1 MNSMDKKIEQMQRR
15 RQELHNALQDLNV
28 SRDTEKLK
36 SSARELRDL
45 DAVLSDWQKLE
56 RINESIAATERS
68 LNEEA
73 DEELKA
79 MAREELGLLMKE
91 KERLESMMKTHFSP
105 KDPMDG
111 KNILVEIR
119 PGAGGDEAALFAAE
133 LFRLYSRFAEKHGL
147 TMNVVE
153 HSRTDIGGL
162 REAIFELQGRDAYRL
177 LKFESGVHRV
187 QRVPETEKSG
197 RVHTSTATVAVLP
210 EPEAVDIELKP
221 DDLKIEATTSSG
233 HGGQSVNTTYSAIR
247 MTHLPT
253 GITVSCQDERSQ
265 KQNKEKAL
273 QIMRARV
280 FAYEQEKKRQA
291 DSAARKSQIGTGDR
305 SEKIRTYNVPQDR
318 VTDHRIKQNFPAIAS
333 LLDGNLDPIVDALT
347 EADRTAKE
355 KVIRNK

>member
-1 MNSMDKKIEQMQRR
+1 MDKKIEQ
-15 RQELHNALQDLNV
+15 LHNRHHELQGFLQDPAV
-28 SRDTEKLK
+28 IRDTDKLK
-36 SSARELRDL
+36 SYARELSEL
-45 DAVLSDWQKLE
+45 EAVLADWEKLE
-56 RINESIAATERS
+56 RVKKSITATERS
-68 LNEEA
+68 LNEET

-79 MAREELGLLMKE
+79 LAREELSSLQ
-91 KERLESMMKTHFSP
+91 KERGRLEAALKERFAP

-147 TMNVVE
+147 GVNVVE
-153 HSRTDIGGL
+153 RSRTEIGGL
-162 REAIFELQGRDAYRL
+162 KEAIFEVKGHVAYRL
-177 LKFESGVHRV
+177 FKYESGVHRV

-210 EPEAVDIELKP
+210 EPEAVDVQLKP
-221 DDLKIEATTSSG
+221 EDLKIEATTSSG

-247 MTHLPT
+247 MLHIPT

-265 KQNKEKAL
+265 KQNKEKAM

-280 FAYEQEKKRQA
+280 FAYEQEKKQKA

-318 VTDHRIKQNFPAIAS
+318 VTDHRIKQNFPAIQS
-333 LLDGNLDPIVDALT
+333 IFEGNLEPVVEALQHA
-347 EADRTAKE
+347 ESELQTA
-355 KVIRNK
+355 